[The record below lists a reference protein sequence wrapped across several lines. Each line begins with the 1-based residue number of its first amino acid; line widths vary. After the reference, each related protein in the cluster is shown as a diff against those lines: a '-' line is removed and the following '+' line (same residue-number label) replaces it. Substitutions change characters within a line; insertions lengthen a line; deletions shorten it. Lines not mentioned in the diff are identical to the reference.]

1 MNLICLF
8 ARIPFRKFFLRILM
22 LGIVGLFILL
32 LRQEFNS
39 LSPAATRIFNSIST
53 FK

>member
-1 MNLICLF
+1 MNLSYLF
-8 ARIPFRKFFLRILM
+8 TRIILKRFLSKILI
-22 LGIVGLFILL
+22 LGIIGLFIVLL
-32 LRQEFNS
+32 KHEFNS